1 MGEKSS
7 VKMPDVPDV
16 QLKFKTAIMVTHWSK
31 IPNEKK
37 EEARV
42 TC

>member
-7 VKMPDVPDV
+7 VKTVPDV
-16 QLKFKTAIMVTHWSK
+16 QLEFKTAIMVTHWSK